1 MKNQPYM
8 TVFTPAY
15 NRAHTLPR
23 LYESLKNQTTDGFEW
38 IVIND
43 GSTDGTEELLE
54 KWSGEDNRFDFSYLT
69 VENGGKPRAIN
80 RGVTMARGKYFF
92 LVDSDDYLT
101 PDAVEKM
108 TAWAKETENDPAF
121 IGVGA
126 AKALPTENI
135 SREHRRRS
143 AQTGMQTRQTLN
155 ARNTTLMPICA
166 KHTALIFTGNIRISH
181 TTARNLPRNR

>member
-1 MKNQPYM
+1 MKYQPYM

-23 LYESLKNQTTDGFEW
+23 LYESLKNQTADGFEW

-101 PDAVEKM
+101 PDAVEK
-108 TAWAKETENDPAF
+108 
-121 IGVGA
+121 
-126 AKALPTENI
+126 
-135 SREHRRRS
+135 
-143 AQTGMQTRQTLN
+143 
-155 ARNTTLMPICA
+155 
-166 KHTALIFTGNIRISH
+166 
-181 TTARNLPRNR
+181 